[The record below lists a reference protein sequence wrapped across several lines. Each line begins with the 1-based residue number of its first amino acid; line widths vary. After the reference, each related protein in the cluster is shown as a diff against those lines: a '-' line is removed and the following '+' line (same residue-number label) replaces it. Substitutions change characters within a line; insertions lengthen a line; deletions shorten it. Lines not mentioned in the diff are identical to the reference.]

1 MSLTFTIVENGAI
14 SAASILQSA
23 PFREISAT
31 KLSQR
36 FFSRLL
42 STTTPRASRVK
53 ALTSQWTV
61 STATCSDISASTVS
75 KAVFSS
81 STSRTTSAQR
91 STGPSR
97 TSSPAVFTTQRPESS
112 RMTSSRT
119 SVRSGTA
126 LAVKSRK
133 TRRSCCRT
141 SSTILSRKSFA
152 LRATAGIW
160 TMAI

>member
-23 PFREISAT
+23 PFREISAI

-81 STSRTTSAQR
+81 STSRITSARR

-97 TSSPAVFTTQRPESS
+97 TSSPVVFTTRRPESS

-119 SVRSGTA
+119 SARSGMVS
-126 LAVKSRK
+126 AVKSRK
-133 TRRSCCRT
+133 MRPSCFRT
-141 SSTILSRKSFA
+141 SSTTLSKKSFKS
-152 LRATAGIW
+152 RATAAIW
-160 TMAI
+160 TTAI